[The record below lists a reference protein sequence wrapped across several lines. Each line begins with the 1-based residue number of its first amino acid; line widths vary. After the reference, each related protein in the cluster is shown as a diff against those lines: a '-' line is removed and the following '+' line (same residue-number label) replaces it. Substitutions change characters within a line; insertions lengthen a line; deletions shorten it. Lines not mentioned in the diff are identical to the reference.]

1 MAKVLELTVPDQSRF
16 LILDGPDHAVEAIS
30 QRPQAWEWI
39 HARNLPHLLTALRE
53 GPFAGFL
60 VDPNI
65 PGVRDELGRMAQAQ
79 RILETLDI
87 GIAIVDSNWCIEW
100 ANCTFQGWCEIGPLG
115 KPILQALGDPVIR
128 DGDPHPFDTASS
140 GLSARFRLFIESR
153 NRYLESHL
161 SPLLPDGGE
170 QSYVIQ
176 CRDITARV
184 QQQQKLD
191 ALHQAGS
198 TLAGLDPEQLE
209 EMPVETRIK
218 LLKKNLLKSIH
229 EVLKYEVI
237 EIRMLDRRT
246 NKLEPLVAEGMSSE
260 AEVRDLYALAEGN
273 GVTGF
278 VAATRHSYL
287 CTDASTDPHYIK
299 GAEGARSSMTVP
311 LMIQDQVIGTFNVE
325 SPSPNAFGPD
335 DLQFAELFAREI
347 ARALYTLELLNAQRI
362 CSVSASLTAV
372 NKEIALP
379 VDTILTTACRTLSNY
394 MGLPDDVKTALKRVV
409 DQARQVKANILKV
422 GAGISPTRPAGNV
435 IDGLSPTRLKGL
447 RVLVVDA
454 SEEFR
459 SNAHSVLEHLG
470 CIVETAETVGEALT
484 LAPVSTYD
492 AVILDVKPPDMKGF
506 DAFMRLREAHP
517 NARIIMMVE
526 FGYDGEHT
534 LVKCR
539 QAGLKFVLFKPFMVN
554 QLVQALDGPEPTT
567 VQSQQPRAVT
577 IS

>member
-1 MAKVLELTVPDQSRF
+1 MALLEHPVPDQSRF

-30 QRPQAWEWI
+30 QRPQAWEWV
-39 HARNLPHLLTALRE
+39 HARSLPHLLAALRE

-65 PGVRDELGRMAQAQ
+65 PGVRDELGRMAEAQ
-79 RILETLDI
+79 RILESLDI
-87 GIAIVDSNWCIEW
+87 GIAILDSNWCIKW
-100 ANCTFQGWCEIGPLG
+100 ANCTFQGWCEVGPLG
-115 KPILQALGDPVIR
+115 KPILQALGNPVIR
-128 DGDPHPFDTASS
+128 DGDTHPFDTASS
-140 GLSARFRLFIESR
+140 GLSTRFRLFFESR
-153 NRYLESHL
+153 NRFVAAHL
-161 SPLLPDGGE
+161 SPLVAEGGE
-170 QSYVIQ
+170 RSYVIQ

-198 TLAGLDPEQLE
+198 TLAGLDPEILE
-209 EMPVETRIK
+209 EMPVEQRIQ

-246 NKLEPLVAEGMSSE
+246 NKLEPLLAEGMSSE
-260 AEVRDLYALAEGN
+260 AEHRDLFAKPEGN
-273 GVTGF
+273 GVTGY
-278 VAATRHSYL
+278 VAATHHSYV
-287 CTDASTDPHYIK
+287 CSDAPTDCHYIK

-325 SPSPNAFGPD
+325 SPEPNAFGPD

-379 VDTILTTACRTLSNY
+379 VDTILTTASQTLSNY
-394 MGLPDDVKTALKRVV
+394 MGLPDPVKTALKRVL
-409 DQARQVKANILKV
+409 DQARKVKANIQKV
-422 GAGISPTRPAGNV
+422 GAGIGPSRPSVSV
-435 IDGLSPTRLKGL
+435 IDGLSPTRLQGI

-459 SNAHSVLEHLG
+459 QNAHCILEHLG
-470 CIVETAETVGEALT
+470 CVVETAETVGEALT

-492 AVILDVKPPDMKGF
+492 AIILDIKPPDMKGY
-506 DAFMRLREAHP
+506 DAYLHLREAQP

-526 FGYDGEHT
+526 FGYDAEHT

-539 QAGLKFVLFKPFMVN
+539 QAGVKFFLFKPFMVN
-554 QLVQALDGPEPTT
+554 QLVTALDCPEPTT
-567 VQSQQPRAVT
+567 MQSQPPKAVT

>member
-1 MAKVLELTVPDQSRF
+1 MPDQSRF
-16 LILDGPDHAVEAIS
+16 LILDGQDHAVEAFS
-30 QRPQAWEWI
+30 QRPQAWEWV
-39 HARNLPHLLTALRE
+39 HARNLQQLLAAVRE

-79 RILETLDI
+79 RILEMLDI
-87 GIAIVDSNWCIEW
+87 GIAILDSNWCIEW
-100 ANCTFQGWCEIGPLG
+100 ANCTFQGWCESVPIG
-115 KPILQALGDPVIR
+115 KPLMQALGDPVIR

-140 GLSARFRLFIESR
+140 GLSTRFRLFVESR
-153 NRYLESHL
+153 NRYVASHM
-161 SPLLPDGGE
+161 SPLPSDGG
-170 QSYVIQ
+170 QRWYVIQ

-184 QQQQKLD
+184 LQQQKLD

-209 EMPVETRIK
+209 EMSVEDRIK
-218 LLKKNLLKSIH
+218 LLKANLLKSIH

-237 EIRMLDRRT
+237 EVRMLDRRT
-246 NKLEPLVAEGMSSE
+246 NKLEPLLAAGMTPE
-260 AEVRDLYALAEGN
+260 AEHRVLFARPEGN
-273 GVTGF
+273 GATGF
-278 VAATRHSYL
+278 VAAMHHSYV
-287 CTDASTDPHYIK
+287 CNDASTDCHYIR
-299 GAEGARSSMTVP
+299 GSEGARSSMTVP
-311 LMIQDQVIGTFNVE
+311 LMVQDQVIGTFNVE
-325 SPSPNAFGPD
+325 SPEPNAFGPE

-362 CSVSASLTAV
+362 CSVSASLMAV

-379 VDTILTTACRTLSNY
+379 VDTILTTASQTLGNY
-394 MGLPDDVKTALKRVV
+394 MGLPDSVKSALKRVV
-409 DQARQVKANILKV
+409 EQARKVKANIQKV
-422 GAGISPTRPAGNV
+422 GAGIGPSRPSGSV
-435 IDGLSPTRLKGL
+435 VDGLSPTRLQGV

-459 SNAHSVLEHLG
+459 QNAHTVLEHLG
-470 CIVETAETVGEALT
+470 CVVETAETVAEALT

-492 AVILDVKPPDMKGF
+492 AIILDVKPPDMKGY
-506 DAFMRLREAHP
+506 DAYLKLREAQP

-539 QAGLKFVLFKPFMVN
+539 QAGLANKFVLFKPFMVN
-554 QLVQALDGPEPTT
+554 QLVAALDCPDPGT
-567 VQSQQPRAVT
+567 QSQPPKAVT